1 VSIRILIVDDSPVI
15 RAMVRKTIALSGL
28 PRSVE
33 ITEAAN
39 GREALTQLEQG
50 WVDLV
55 LTDLHMPVMGGE
67 ALVAAMREH
76 DLMRDIPIVIV
87 SSNQS
92 DPVRTELER
101 AGCRYLKKPFRP
113 EDLASYVRE
122 LLHLQATEAAHV
134 G

>member
-1 VSIRILIVDDSPVI
+1 MSIRILIVDDSPII

-28 PRSVE
+28 PRAVE

-39 GREALTQLEQG
+39 GREALTALSDG

-67 ALVAAMREH
+67 ALIAAMREH
-76 DLMRDIPIVIV
+76 ELMRDIPIVVV

-113 EDLASYVRE
+113 ETLASCVLE
-122 LLHLQATEAAHV
+122 QLHLPAAGAADV